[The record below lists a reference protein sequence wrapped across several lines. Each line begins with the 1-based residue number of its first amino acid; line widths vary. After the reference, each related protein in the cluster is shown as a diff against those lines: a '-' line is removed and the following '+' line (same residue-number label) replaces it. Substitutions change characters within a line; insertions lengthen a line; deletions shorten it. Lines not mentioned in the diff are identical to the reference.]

1 MYDLSSVIDSAT
13 NDIALLFDAC
23 LKQWGSQ
30 PLVDYWCKAWNLIR
44 CNVSFLQSHVTQLIS
59 RSTWTLIMIHWTV
72 SPMSIHLR
80 SMKGEQA
87 RHTVSYVQYQCS
99 PFHVKEDSEILTD
112 GKWTN

>member
-1 MYDLSSVIDSAT
+1 MSQAVGLTAPSR
-13 NDIALLFDAC
+13 LLVQSMKLNQMQCF
-23 LKQWGSQ
+23 
-30 PLVDYWCKAWNLIR
+30 I
-44 CNVSFLQSHVTQLIS
+44 LQSHVTQLIS

-112 GKWTN
+112 GK